1 MDDLFMILGFL
12 LLFIGLPV
20 SIVWLIVR
28 IVKKKTVTL
37 QAVLI
42 PSCAVVSFIFFVI
55 GANLYSQTDEYK
67 QQIAEEKEQEKE
79 VQKEKEELAQKE
91 EELTRKEEEL
101 EKREKEIELR
111 EKENA
116 KKVENAV
123 TSTPK
128 PTVLPTVE
136 STKEPTAAMTEKIK
150 DEISPTIIKE
160 KEDIEDNS
168 GLTEEEY
175 KNSCT
180 EMWYDDVFFSESSF
194 KGKKVKLHLFL
205 EEAYFFTADD
215 MLSVSN
221 SEFYSQ
227 NNLYRDFYKCG
238 VLRKDENSYV
248 GGQIDV
254 FFNQDYGV
262 APSDYECG
270 DKLIMYGEV
279 VHCATATWSGYN
291 QVYFIPKYVENEE

>member
-1 MDDLFMILGFL
+1 MDTLFMLLGFL
-12 LLFIGLPV
+12 ILFAGLPV

-28 IVKKKTVTL
+28 LVKKKTVKI
-37 QAVLI
+37 QVILI
-42 PSCAVVSFIFFVI
+42 PSCIVLSLVFIVI
-55 GANLYSQTDEYK
+55 GAELYSRTDEYK
-67 QQIAEEKEQEKE
+67 QQIAEEENAEQKTKE
-79 VQKEKEELAQKE
+79 EELAQKE
-91 EELTRKEEEL
+91 KEL
-101 EKREKEIELR
+101 EKREKELELR
-111 EKENA
+111 EKEIA
-116 KKVENAV
+116 KKDENAA
-123 TSTPK
+123 TPT
-128 PTVLPTVE
+128 PELTVPPTVE
-136 STKEPTAAMTEKIK
+136 PTKEPTVAVTEKIK

-160 KEDIEDNS
+160 KEDTEDNS

-194 KGKKVKLHLFL
+194 KGKNVKLHLFL

-215 MLSVSN
+215 MLNTSN
-221 SEFYSQ
+221 SEFYSR

-254 FFNQDYGV
+254 FFNQDYGI

-270 DKLIMYGEV
+270 DTLIMYGEV
-279 VHCATATWSGYN
+279 VHCATTTWSGYN